1 VIGRLGHDDVMTE
14 TVIVV
19 AIVLAG
25 LFAGLFATFSYAVM
39 PGLRR
44 TDDATFARAMRE
56 INVAILN
63 PALGVV
69 FGGSMLASIAAAV
82 VGFDDEAA
90 RWWLV
95 AGAILVVA
103 AGAVTMGINVPMND
117 RLLAGVDAGDPPA
130 SVREAFEAPWV
141 RWNLVRTVLS
151 TAGFVA
157 LLVALVA

>member
-1 VIGRLGHDDVMTE
+1 MNE
-14 TVIVV
+14 TVTVV

-69 FGGSMLASIAAAV
+69 FGGSVLASIAAAI
-82 VGFDDEAA
+82 VGFDDEGA

-95 AGAILVVA
+95 AGAVLVLA
-103 AGAVTMGINVPMND
+103 AGAVTMVVNVPMND
-117 RLLAGVDAGDPPA
+117 RLLAGVDAGGPAA
-130 SVREAFEAPWV
+130 SVRARSKHRGCDGTSSARCSPQQA
-141 RWNLVRTVLS
+141 S
-151 TAGFVA
+151 PPS
-157 LLVALVA
+157 

>member
-1 VIGRLGHDDVMTE
+1 MNE
-14 TVIVV
+14 TVTVIAVV
-19 AIVLAG
+19 LGG

-44 TDDATFARAMRE
+44 TDDATFARSMRE

-69 FGGSMLASIAAAV
+69 FGGSVLASIAAAV
-82 VGFDDEAA
+82 LGFDDAGA

-95 AGAILVVA
+95 AGAALVFA

-117 RLLAGVDAGDPPA
+117 RLLTGVDAGQPHA

-141 RWNLVRTVLS
+141 RWNHVRTVVS
-151 TAGFVA
+151 IAGFTA
-157 LLVALVA
+157 LVVALVV

>member
-1 VIGRLGHDDVMTE
+1 MNE
-14 TVIVV
+14 TVTVI
-19 AIVLAG
+19 AAVLSG
-25 LFAGLFATFSYAVM
+25 LFAGLFVTFSYAVM

-44 TDDATFARAMRE
+44 TDDSTFGSSMRE
-56 INVAILN
+56 INIAILN
-63 PALGVV
+63 PVLALV
-69 FGGSMLASIAAAV
+69 FGGSVLTSITAAI

-95 AGAILVVA
+95 AGAALVVA

-117 RLLAGVDAGDPPA
+117 RLEAGVTAGEPPA
-130 SVREAFEAPWV
+130 SQREAFEAPWV
-141 RWNLVRTVLS
+141 RWNIVRSVLS

>member
-1 VIGRLGHDDVMTE
+1 MIGPVGHHDVMNE
-14 TVIVV
+14 TVTVV
-19 AIVLAG
+19 AVVLAG

-56 INVAILN
+56 VNVAILN

-69 FGGSMLASIAAAV
+69 FGGSVLASIAAAV
-82 VGFDDEAA
+82 LGLDDEAA

-95 AGAILVVA
+95 AGAVLVFA
-103 AGAVTMGINVPMND
+103 AGAVTMGVNVPMND
-117 RLLAGVDAGDPPA
+117 RLLAGVDSGEPSA
-130 SVREAFEAPWV
+130 SVRQAFEAPWV

-151 TAGFVA
+151 AAGFVA
-157 LLVALVA
+157 LVIALVV

>member
-1 VIGRLGHDDVMTE
+1 MTD

-44 TDDATFARAMRE
+44 TDDPTFTRAMRE

-63 PALGVV
+63 PVLGLV
-69 FGGSMLASIAAAV
+69 FGGSVLTSIAAAV
-82 VGFDDEAA
+82 LGFDEGA

-95 AGAILVVA
+95 TGAVLVVA
-103 AGAVTMGINVPMND
+103 AGAVTMGVNVPMND
-117 RLLAGVDAGDPPA
+117 RLLAGVDAGEPPA

-151 TAGFVA
+151 TAGFA
-157 LLVALVA
+157 ALVIALVV

>member
-1 VIGRLGHDDVMTE
+1 MTE

-44 TDDATFARAMRE
+44 TDDATFGRAMRE

-63 PALGVV
+63 PMLGVV
-69 FGGSMLASIAAAV
+69 FGGSVLASIAAAV
-82 VGFDDEAA
+82 VGFDDESA

-95 AGAILVVA
+95 AGAVLVVA
-103 AGAVTMGINVPMND
+103 AGGVTMGINVPMND
-117 RLLAGVDAGDPPA
+117 RLLAGVDAGELPA

-151 TAGFVA
+151 TAGFAA
-157 LLVALVA
+157 LVVALVA

>member
-1 VIGRLGHDDVMTE
+1 MNEPLT
-14 TVIVV
+14 VV
-19 AIVLAG
+19 AAVLAG
-25 LFAGLFATFSYAVM
+25 LFAGLFVTFSYAVM
-39 PGLRR
+39 PGLGR
-44 TDDATFARAMRE
+44 TDDPTFAGSMRE

-63 PALGVV
+63 PVLALV
-69 FGGSMLASIAAAV
+69 FGGSVLTSIAAAI

-95 AGAILVVA
+95 VGAALVVA

-117 RLLAGVDAGDPPA
+117 RLEAGVTAGEPPA
-130 SVREAFEAPWV
+130 SLREVFEAPWV
-141 RWNLVRTVLS
+141 RWNIVRSVLS

>member
-1 VIGRLGHDDVMTE
+1 MIGRLGHDVVMTE
-14 TVIVV
+14 TVIVI
-19 AIVLAG
+19 AIVLSG

-63 PALGVV
+63 PMLGLV

-95 AGAILVVA
+95 AGAVLVVA

-141 RWNLVRTVLS
+141 RWNFVRTALS
-151 TAGFVA
+151 TAGFAA
-157 LLVALVA
+157 LVVALVA

>member
-1 VIGRLGHDDVMTE
+1 MTE

-25 LFAGLFATFSYAVM
+25 LFAGLFVTFSYAVM

-63 PALGVV
+63 PMLGVV
-69 FGGSMLASIAAAV
+69 FGGSVLASIAAVV
-82 VGFDDEAA
+82 VGFDDEGA

-95 AGAILVVA
+95 AGAVLVVA
-103 AGAVTMGINVPMND
+103 AGVVTMGINVPMND
-117 RLLAGVDAGDPPA
+117 RLLAGVDAGEPPA

-141 RWNLVRTVLS
+141 RWNLVRAVLS
-151 TAGFVA
+151 TAGFIA

>member
-1 VIGRLGHDDVMTE
+1 MTE
-14 TVIVV
+14 IVIVV

-44 TDDATFARAMRE
+44 ADDPTFAHAMRE

-63 PALGVV
+63 PVLALV
-69 FGGSMLASIAAAV
+69 FGGSVLTSIAAAIL
-82 VGFDDEAA
+82 GYDDERA

-95 AGAILVVA
+95 AGAVLVA
-103 AGAVTMGINVPMND
+103 AAGMVTIGINVPMND
-117 RLLAGVDAGDPPA
+117 RLEAGVSSGEPPA
-130 SVREAFEAPWV
+130 SLRKAFEEPWV

-151 TAGFVA
+151 TTGFAA
-157 LLVALVA
+157 LVVALVA

>member
-1 VIGRLGHDDVMTE
+1 MTE

-63 PALGVV
+63 PMLGVV

-82 VGFDDEAA
+82 VGFDDESA

-95 AGAILVVA
+95 AGAVLIVA

-117 RLLAGVDAGDPPA
+117 RLLAGVDADEPPA

-151 TAGFVA
+151 TAGFAV
-157 LLVALVA
+157 LVVALVA

>member
-1 VIGRLGHDDVMTE
+1 MNE
-14 TVIVV
+14 TVTVV
-19 AIVLAG
+19 AIVLSG

-69 FGGSMLASIAAAV
+69 FGGSILASIAAAV
-82 VGFDDEAA
+82 LGFDDERA

-95 AGAILVVA
+95 AGAVLVLA
-103 AGAVTMGINVPMND
+103 AGAVTMGVNVPMND
-117 RLLAGVDAGDPPA
+117 RLLAGVDAGDPHA

-141 RWNLVRTVLS
+141 RWNLIRTALS
-151 TAGFVA
+151 IAGFAA
-157 LLVALVA
+157 LVVALVV

>member
-1 VIGRLGHDDVMTE
+1 MNE
-14 TVIVV
+14 TVTVV
-19 AIVLAG
+19 AIVLSG

-69 FGGSMLASIAAAV
+69 FGGSILASIAAAV
-82 VGFDDEAA
+82 LGFDDERA

-95 AGAILVVA
+95 VGAVLVLA
-103 AGAVTMGINVPMND
+103 AGAVTMGVNVPMND
-117 RLLAGVDAGDPPA
+117 RLLAGVDAGDPHA

-141 RWNLVRTVLS
+141 RWNLIRTVLS
-151 TAGFVA
+151 IAGFTA
-157 LLVALVA
+157 LVVALVV

>member
-1 VIGRLGHDDVMTE
+1 MNE
-14 TVIVV
+14 TVTVV

-44 TDDATFARAMRE
+44 TDDATFAHAMRE

-69 FGGSMLASIAAAV
+69 FGGSVLASIAAAI
-82 VGFDDEAA
+82 VGFDDEGA

-95 AGAILVVA
+95 AGAVLVLA
-103 AGAVTMGINVPMND
+103 AGAVTMVVNVPMND
-117 RLLAGVDAGDPPA
+117 RLLAGVDAGEPAA

-151 TAGFVA
+151 TAGFA
-157 LLVALVA
+157 ALVMALAV

>member
-1 VIGRLGHDDVMTE
+1 MTE
-14 TVIVV
+14 TVIVA
-19 AIVLAG
+19 AIVLSG

-69 FGGSMLASIAAAV
+69 FGGSVLTSIAAAV
-82 VGFDDEAA
+82 MGFDDEAA

-95 AGAILVVA
+95 AGAVLVVA

-117 RLLAGVDAGDPPA
+117 RLLAGVDAAEPPA

-141 RWNLVRTVLS
+141 RWNHVRTVLS
-151 TAGFVA
+151 TAGC
-157 LLVALVA
+157 VALVVALVV